1 MAVRR
6 SSWTAVGVRV
16 GGGAEYVCNCLSP
29 PVSEVWKGMQD
40 CTGAS
45 HSEAIEAS
53 VTAATQIHGTQQIP
67 GPALAGRGARGRAW
81 ERQETH
87 RPFLPTPLT
96 STRGTGVM
104 LGVCLERAEAGL
116 NGLTEACIHTHTPTG
131 MLWSCLSCLRA
142 RGGDGGGTKW
152 G

>member
-1 MAVRR
+1 
-6 SSWTAVGVRV
+6 
-16 GGGAEYVCNCLSP
+16 
-29 PVSEVWKGMQD
+29 MQD

-116 NGLTEACIHTHTPTG
+116 NGLTEACIHTLTHQLECFG
-131 MLWSCLSCLRA
+131 AVCLALGHE
-142 RGGDGGGTKW
+142 GGTGGGLSGGKRKDKSNLDSTS
-152 G
+152 